1 MKHLIIGICGGTG
14 SGKSTLADRV
24 YKEFKDEAVYIQM
37 DSFYSNRT
45 DLTYEERVTLNYDHP
60 DAFDMDLFV
69 DSVKA
74 LKEGR
79 TVTIPQYDFTT
90 HLRKDEWT
98 TVESKSLIILDGIL
112 LFADQRLFDLID
124 IKIFVD
130 TDADER
136 ILRRAKRDMRERGRT
151 LESVI
156 SQYVKTAKPM
166 HDQFVA
172 PFRNKSDVV
181 IPGGGKNEIAL
192 EMITSFIRNRL
203 KEQ

>member
-79 TVTIPQYDFTT
+79 AVTIPQYDFTT

-166 HDQFVA
+166 HDQFVE

>member
-166 HDQFVA
+166 HDQFVE

-192 EMITSFIRNRL
+192 EMITSFIKNRL

>member
-24 YKEFKDEAVYIQM
+24 YKGFKDEAVYIQM

-60 DAFDMDLFV
+60 NAFDMDLFV

-74 LKEGR
+74 LKEGQ

-112 LFADQRLFDLID
+112 LFADERLFDLID

-136 ILRRAKRDMRERGRT
+136 ILRRAKRDMRDRGRT

-156 SQYVKTAKPM
+156 SQYINTAKPM

-172 PFRNKSDVV
+172 PFRNRSDVV

>member
-98 TVESKSLIILDGIL
+98 TVKSKPLIILDGIL

-166 HDQFVA
+166 HDQFVE

-192 EMITSFIRNRL
+192 EMITSFIKNRL

>member
-98 TVESKSLIILDGIL
+98 TVKSKSLIILDGIL

-166 HDQFVA
+166 HDQFVE

-192 EMITSFIRNRL
+192 EMITSFIKNRL